1 MAESVFG
8 SSARFCGLPWIRLY
22 LAFLGEKTLVRG
34 DSGVDMG
41 QSR

>member
-22 LAFLGEKTLVRG
+22 LAFLGEKPWFEEIAE
-34 DSGVDMG
+34 
-41 QSR
+41 